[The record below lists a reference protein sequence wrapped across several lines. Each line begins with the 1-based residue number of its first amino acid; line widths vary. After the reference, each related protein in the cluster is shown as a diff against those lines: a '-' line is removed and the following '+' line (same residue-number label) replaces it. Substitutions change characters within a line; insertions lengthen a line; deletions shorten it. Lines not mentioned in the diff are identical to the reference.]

1 MNSLVEHTIEHT
13 QTYILEEE
21 SHCILIH
28 LPIKQ
33 DPFLAPA
40 AASIQQL
47 EDKLAAS
54 RSLLI
59 IVEEEIFWPEAQRS
73 YKNIKLALW
82 ENLPHLHP
90 PPPPGPIH
98 TELHTEYT
106 QNTHSCLTACA
117 TCLSFT
123 GVKAASQAEGLEY
136 DVMFMISHDAMKTQ

>member
-1 MNSLVEHTIEHT
+1 MNSLVEHRIKLT

-21 SHCILIH
+21 SHSILIH

-33 DPFLAPA
+33 HPFLAPA

-98 TELHTEYT
+98 TEYTQSTHRIPSEYT
-106 QNTHSCLTACA
+106 QEFVFDSVCN
-117 TCLSFT
+117 LSVVHWGQSSFS
-123 GVKAASQAEGLEY
+123 GKRPG
-136 DVMFMISHDAMKTQ
+136 I

>member
-1 MNSLVEHTIEHT
+1 MFCRDSLNSLVEHHIERT

-21 SHCILIH
+21 AHCILIH

-98 TELHTEYT
+98 TEYT
-106 QNTHSCLTACA
+106 QSTHRIHT
-117 TCLSFT
+117 
-123 GVKAASQAEGLEY
+123 V
-136 DVMFMISHDAMKTQ
+136 V